1 MKDPKQMVT
10 VNKGAIRQLAMNGT
24 DQQVAEISLH
34 TGPVMEK
41 LGLKPAKAF
50 RRQPRYEGGKPGIH
64 DLIRWLDDLVPE
76 SPAEE
81 LMFLRQLDS
90 TVRARAASKG

>member
-10 VNKGAIRQLAMNGT
+10 VNKGAVRQLAMNGT
-24 DQQVAEISLH
+24 DLQAAEILAH
-34 TGPVMEK
+34 TGPAMQR
-41 LGLKPAKAF
+41 LGLSPAKAF
-50 RRQPRYEGGKPGIH
+50 RRQPRYEGGRPCIH
-64 DLIRWLDDLVPE
+64 DLIRWLDDLAPG